1 MIENKDSVTIFV
13 RGREVEVSIK
23 DLTPDG
29 EISFERVIGLAYNP
43 LPTGTDIVYEVNYF
57 NGAGRPPEGNL
68 LEGELVKIQDGT
80 VFNVS
85 YTDRS

>member
-1 MIENKDSVTIFV
+1 MAENKDMVTIFV
-13 RGREVEVSIK
+13 RGREVKVSIK

-29 EISFERVIGLAYNP
+29 EISFTQVIALAYNP
-43 LPTGTDIVYEVNYF
+43 LPTGTDIVYEVSYF
-57 NGAGRPPEGNL
+57 NGAGRPTEGNL
-68 LEGELVKIQDGT
+68 IEGELVKIQDGT